1 MSTCVS
7 ARQYNNNNIRKTSV
21 FVWIIVKAP
30 SSCNKPYISWMIYN
44 SKIEKFGK
52 GVSLLHNKFMNNY
65 IGKMSK

>member
-1 MSTCVS
+1 
-7 ARQYNNNNIRKTSV
+7 
-21 FVWIIVKAP
+21 
-30 SSCNKPYISWMIYN
+30 MIYN